1 MRKRLM
7 ILALVLIAVLMTCTL
22 AACSGG
28 GGRCSG
34 GHTWDEGTVKEAA
47 TCTESGTL
55 INKCTVCGIK
65 REVAIEALG
74 HDLQTIPGTVVEP
87 TCEEDGYAGKKA
99 CVREGCEYVLDTG
112 TIIPAIGHAYGD
124 WTSNGDGTHKRVCAN
139 DSNHVES
146 GNCSGGTA
154 DCGHKAVCDVCGGE
168 YGDFASSHV
177 FDKQVTTD
185 AYKATDATCEAKAT
199 YYYSC
204 QCGEKGTETFEF
216 GDYADHVFDR
226 EVADPEY
233 LVSVATCTSPA
244 IYNKS
249 CACGLEGTETF
260 ESGDALGHTMTHH
273 AAVDATCVSTGNV
286 EYWTCSTC
294 SLNYDSATGGNV
306 IDVDDTTTAK
316 DSTNHVHRETTAPAV
331 DPSCE
336 NTGLTEEISC
346 ADCGIVLQE
355 RESILALG
363 HKGGTATCKDKAVCE
378 VCGEAYGDLAN
389 HTPGEIIV
397 ENNVAPSCTAEGSY
411 DNVIYCSGCDHELSR
426 ETITIDAL
434 EHAYSEWVSN
444 GNDTHSRVCGN
455 DKSHVETDNCSGGAA
470 TLTEK
475 AICSVCGGAY
485 GETLTLP
492 TAPVTVSTMI
502 GEYAAANGWG
512 NDTKHLSISLDSFV
526 KVSATGGTN
535 TGKYYTSNGSWRI
548 YQNENP
554 ALTFE
559 TAYNNIQIV
568 SIKIEYSVK
577 NSGVLIFGEASVR
590 SKDVVVVNQKSV
602 VFSVGNSDNKTNGNI
617 QITSIEVVYE
627 ALCSHN
633 NKVSREQ
640 IDATCEAQGFTAGTY
655 CLDCNKYLDGGHII
669 EALGHNYGAWTSNDD
684 GTHTHACVN
693 VGCNKSESE
702 DCSCAIQVV
711 LENHANLCTTAT
723 CLKKATYYL
732 LCECGYF
739 DANDKTN
746 VFTDGPE
753 PAGHIDEN
761 KDNVCDVCESTIVPT
776 CAEHTYTDDCDA
788 ECDVCYFVRNDTPH
802 KWANACDA
810 ECDCG
815 ATRTVADHID
825 EIPADCVCDECS
837 AALKHKYAND
847 CDAECDVCGESRE
860 VYHAWEND
868 CDTYC
873 DLCGATREVADHADS
888 DVDGKCDSCSLILTI
903 EAALAATN
911 NGRAELQGMVVEIGA
926 WNTTYNNWNVT
937 ISDGTKYIMIYRCS
951 NGDVEIG
958 DIIKVVGDV
967 VDYNGTNQIAQGSTV
982 TVVTAHVCTFDPAD
996 CDTPATCPVCEKTDG
1011 EELGHV
1017 DENPADGTCD
1027 RCGTDIKASASEI
1040 TASKTI
1046 AELIKSEG
1054 WTSSTTKQSFNLDE
1068 IVSVKINGGTNTGK
1082 AYNGDHIRIYATDS
1096 PAGTITISV
1105 PEGYELVSVKITAQV
1120 GTYAFLY
1127 LGEGTT
1133 DICNVETAVSG
1144 QSVVLN
1150 SVKNGSD
1157 GKQVRVTEIEVVYRE
1172 VKNCEHN
1179 YVAGNV
1185 VGATCEDQGYTV
1197 YACSKCN
1204 ATENRDYVPALG
1216 HKAET
1221 VAGKDATCTETG
1233 LTDGSKC
1240 SVCGEILTAQ
1250 QTIPATGHT
1259 EEIIP
1264 AVAPGCESEGKTEGK
1279 KCSVCDEVLVEQS
1292 VVPATGHTEVV
1303 DEAVAANCTTTG
1315 LTEGKHCSVC
1325 KKVLVAQT
1333 VVDAL
1338 GHTEVID
1345 KTVAPT
1351 CTETGLTEG
1360 KHCSVCGEVLVAQT
1374 VVDALGHTE
1383 VIDKTVAP
1391 TCTETGLTE
1400 GKHCSVCGE
1409 VLVAQTVVDALGH
1422 TEVVDKAVAPTCT
1435 ETGLTEGKH
1444 CSVCDEVLVAQ
1455 TVVDALGHTEVID
1468 KAVAPTCTETGLTE
1482 GKHCSVCNEVLV
1494 KQETIAALGH
1504 TEVIDKAVAPKC
1516 TETGLTEGKH
1526 CSVCNEV
1533 LVAQTVVNALGHT
1546 EVIDKAVAPTCTATG
1561 LTEGKHCSVCNEVL
1575 VAQTVVDA
1583 LGHEWKW
1590 VIDTPA
1596 TVTST
1601 GLKHE
1606 ECTRCDATQSHNTII
1621 DIPICVHTDTLVHN
1635 AKVDADCENAGNIEY
1650 WHCTACGKN
1659 YSDEDGQIAV
1669 ENITIP
1675 ETGHNYNS
1683 VVTAP
1688 TCTTGGYTTH
1698 TCSKCPD
1705 SYVDTYVEAPGHNE
1719 GEVVVENN
1727 VAPDC
1732 ITAGSYENVVYCSVC
1747 DAELSRNK
1755 VTVDALGH
1763 TEVVDAAV
1771 APTCTET
1778 GLTEGKHCS
1787 ACDEVLVAQT
1797 VVEAKGHRIS
1807 DVNVIPATCTEAGHL
1822 EIGCGDCEGQWDSR
1836 YDQVAKDYLA
1846 NSPWYKL
1853 DPKGHDYQAVV
1864 TAPTCT
1870 TGGYTT
1876 YTCSVCGHKYTDDA
1890 TDALDHKLVDG
1901 YVVIDDVLYTAD
1913 KCDREGCDHYEGQ
1926 VAFNGEF
1933 APVSN
1938 EDDIRTVLENGFN
1951 ATLTSDITLEGGSI
1965 EIAGKTATVNLNEY
1979 NITATGKKDGICDA
1993 FYVQASGKLTING
2006 NGTILAKDTDD
2017 AEHVTTLSAVDGAV
2031 VTINGGD
2038 FVSEGSTA
2046 VYATRGAEVNI
2057 YGGTY
2062 SAVAYEGQMFTI
2074 DVNESEAVL
2083 GVINIYGGT
2092 FHNFDPANH
2101 TNDGTYTNKVMDGY
2115 HSIKDGD
2122 NYVVSAHTEV
2132 IDAAVAPTCTAT
2144 GLTEGKHCSVCGET
2158 LTAQQTIPATGH
2170 TEVVDAAVAPTCTST
2185 GLTEGK
2191 HCSVCG
2197 NVLVEQVEIPA
2208 LGHDEVNHEGQAPTC
2223 TEVGWETYVTCSRCD
2238 YTTKVELV
2246 ALGHEMTRHDADDST
2261 CTTEGNIEY
2270 WSCSTCEKNYKDE
2283 AGTIVVEDVKTDKIA
2298 HTIDATGHCEYCYAS
2313 YVSEKVA
2320 ASRSVSDLITEY
2332 GWDGN
2337 TTKQTFNLDENVIVA
2352 INGGSNTGKAYEGDH
2367 IRIYATDSPA
2377 GTITI
2382 SVLEG
2387 YELVSIK
2394 ISTQTGT
2401 YAFLYVDGTTT
2412 DISNVST
2419 TVSGNKVVLNSVK
2432 NGSNGKQV
2440 RVTAFEVVYE
2450 RPVLC
2455 EHTNRQAGETVEA
2468 TCKEKGYTSYT
2479 CPDCGEAFNWD
2490 FTPTVEHNIEH
2501 VSGKEATCTE
2511 PGVHEHY
2518 ICTNENC
2525 GMKFVDEEATTE
2537 FDGDT
2542 TISTIDHTPGEAT
2555 KENEVKADC
2564 VTAGSYDNVVRCTEC
2579 NYVISSA
2586 HVDIDPLNHP
2596 DENPKDGTCDVCGE
2610 STCSTHTFKDYGS
2623 DEDVHWKLCD
2633 TCGQRYDQADHA
2645 WGDGVVTEQATCS
2658 KEGAKTYTCECG
2670 ATKTESIEKL
2680 DHTEVVDA
2688 AVDATCTTPGKTEGK
2703 HCSVCN
2709 EVLVAQQE
2717 VAIIGDAHKY
2727 GDWTSNGDDTHSRV
2741 CEYNEEH
2748 KETESCSGG
2757 TATTTQKA
2765 ICDVCKSEYGELE
2778 SAQPQTTTV
2787 SVSIADYAQANNWV
2801 DATKYTSI
2809 TIDGN
2814 ITATVAGEGN
2824 TGKYYTSGN
2833 DWRLYQTETPS
2844 LIFTAKEGV
2853 TMVSIKVT
2861 YTPNKTG
2868 ALTYNSS
2875 NVTSGSTITVNAS
2888 SVTFGVGNTGSATNG
2903 QARITAIEI
2912 VYTIKPSC
2920 VHNYSSVVTLPTCT
2934 EKGYTTHSCSL
2945 CSDTYTD
2952 TETDALG
2959 HDYTA
2964 WTSDG
2969 AGSHSRHCQREGC
2982 NENET
2987 VACSYTVNKVLDDFS
3002 NRKDEATCTSPA
3014 TYYRVC
3020 ECGHFVTTDAEN
3032 VFENGDALGHLDED
3046 SNKICDRLECLS
3058 PLCNGDHVGGD
3069 WLVEGGEHYQIC
3081 SACKEEINRSEHT
3094 ATSWTQGDTQH
3105 WHVCVTCG
3113 TSYDHADHVV
3123 SGTCE
3128 CGKIMVAQEV
3138 SLYTA
3143 LFGASYN
3150 SKSVSSYTDT
3160 WTTTN
3165 NGFTVTLTNFNN
3177 NNNGWDY
3184 VKCGRKNYVSTATIT
3199 TGQIAEKVSRVGV
3212 GVDAITVS
3220 KINSIKLYVASDSAF
3235 TQNVETISVTPASG
3249 TLEFIINN
3257 QAKNMYYKLEFDCA
3271 SGSSN
3276 GLITISG
3283 ITFFGYAE

>member
-22 AACSGG
+22 AACSVVGE
-28 GGRCSG
+28 RCSG

-65 REVAIEALG
+65 REVTIEALG

-87 TCEEDGYAGKKA
+87 TCEVDGYTGKKA

-124 WTSNGDGTHKRVCAN
+124 WTSNGDGTHKRVCSN

-199 YYYSC
+199 YYFSC
-204 QCGEKGTETFEF
+204 DCGKAGTETFEF
-216 GDYADHVFDR
+216 GDYADHVFNR
-226 EVADPEY
+226 EEAKAEY
-233 LVSVATCTSPA
+233 LVSEATCTSPA
-244 IYNKS
+244 IYKKS

-260 ESGDALGHTMTHH
+260 ESGDALGHTMTYH

-306 IDVDDTTTAK
+306 IDVDDITTAK

-411 DNVIYCSGCDHELSR
+411 DNVVYCSVCDYELSR
-426 ETITIDAL
+426 ETITTDAL
-434 EHAYSEWVSN
+434 EHAYGEWVSN

-502 GEYAAANGWG
+502 SEYAAANGWS
-512 NDTKHLSISLDSFV
+512 NETKHLSISLDSFI
-526 KVSATGGTN
+526 KVSVTGGTN

-554 ALTFE
+554 AITFE
-559 TAYNNIQIV
+559 TAYDNIQIV

-655 CLDCNKYLDGGHII
+655 CCDCNMYLDGGNII

-702 DCSCAIQVV
+702 DCSCAIQFV
-711 LENHANLCTTAT
+711 LENHANLCTKAT
-723 CLKKATYYL
+723 CLRKATYYL
-732 LCECGYF
+732 VCECGYF

-746 VFTDGPE
+746 VFADGPE
-753 PAGHIDEN
+753 PAGHTDEN
-761 KDNVCDVCESTIVPT
+761 KDNVCDVCGSTIVPP

-788 ECDVCYFVRNDTPH
+788 ECDVCYFVRNDIPH

-815 ATRTVADHID
+815 ATRTVAVHID
-825 EIPADCVCDECS
+825 ETPADCVCDECS

-860 VYHAWEND
+860 AYHAWEND

-926 WNTTYNNWNVT
+926 WNTTYKNWDVT
-937 ISDGTKYIMIYRCS
+937 ISDGTRYILIYRCS

-967 VDYNGTNQIAQGSTV
+967 VDYNGTNQIAQGSTTTIV
-982 TVVTAHVCTFDPAD
+982 TKHICDFDD
-996 CDTPATCPVCEKTDG
+996 ATCTTPSTCPICNATEG
-1011 EELGHV
+1011 EALGHV
-1017 DENPADGTCD
+1017 DTNDDGNCD

-1046 AELIKSEG
+1046 AELIVSEG

-1157 GKQVRVTEIEVVYRE
+1157 GKQVRVTAIEVVYRE

-1185 VGATCEDQGYTV
+1185 VDATCGEQGYTV

-1216 HKAET
+1216 HDEITHEAKAP
-1221 VAGKDATCTETG
+1221 TCTEIGWDAYVT
-1233 LTDGSKC
+1233 C
-1240 SVCGEILTAQ
+1240 SRCDHTTYEEKA
-1250 QTIPATGHT
+1250 ATGHT
-1259 EEIIP
+1259 EETIP
-1264 AVAPGCESEGKTEGK
+1264 AVAPSCESEGKTEGK
-1279 KCSVCDEVLVEQS
+1279 KCSVCGETLTAQQTI
-1292 VVPATGHTEVV
+1292 PATGHTEVV
-1303 DEAVAANCTTTG
+1303 DAAVEATCTTAG
-1315 LTEGKHCSVC
+1315 KTEGKHCSVC
-1325 KKVLVAQT
+1325 N
-1333 VVDAL
+1333 
-1338 GHTEVID
+1338 
-1345 KTVAPT
+1345 
-1351 CTETGLTEG
+1351 
-1360 KHCSVCGEVLVAQT
+1360 EVLVKQ
-1374 VVDALGHTE
+1374 
-1383 VIDKTVAP
+1383 
-1391 TCTETGLTE
+1391 ETI
-1400 GKHCSVCGE
+1400 V
-1409 VLVAQTVVDALGH
+1409 ALGH

-1455 TVVDALGHTEVID
+1455 TVVNALGHTEVIDKAVAPTCTEIGLTEGKHCSVCDEILVAQTVVDALGHTEVVD

-1482 GKHCSVCNEVLV
+1482 GKHCSVCKKVLV
-1494 KQETIAALGH
+1494 AQTVVDALGH

-1516 TETGLTEGKH
+1516 EETGLTEGKH
-1526 CSVCNEV
+1526 CSVC
-1533 LVAQTVVNALGHT
+1533 G
-1546 EVIDKAVAPTCTATG
+1546 
-1561 LTEGKHCSVCNEVL
+1561 EVL
-1575 VAQTVVDA
+1575 VAQTVVDT

-1675 ETGHNYNS
+1675 ATGHNYNS

-1705 SYVDTYVEAPGHNE
+1705 SYVDTYVEAPGHTA
-1719 GEVVVENN
+1719 GEVVVENEKD
-1727 VAPDC
+1727 ATC
-1732 ITAGSYENVVYCSVC
+1732 TEAGSYDNVVYCSVC
-1747 DAELSRNK
+1747 KAELSRETI
-1755 VTVDALGH
+1755 TVDA
-1763 TEVVDAAV
+1763 TD
-1771 APTCTET
+1771 
-1778 GLTEGKHCS
+1778 
-1787 ACDEVLVAQT
+1787 
-1797 VVEAKGHRIS
+1797 
-1807 DVNVIPATCTEAGHL
+1807 
-1822 EIGCGDCEGQWDSR
+1822 
-1836 YDQVAKDYLA
+1836 
-1846 NSPWYKL
+1846 
-1853 DPKGHDYQAVV
+1853 HDYQAVV

-1870 TGGYTT
+1870 ANGYTT
-1876 YTCSVCGHKYTDDA
+1876 HTCSKCPDSYVDNIVDKLGH
-1890 TDALDHKLVDG
+1890 
-1901 YVVIDDVLYTAD
+1901 
-1913 KCDREGCDHYEGQ
+1913 
-1926 VAFNGEF
+1926 
-1933 APVSN
+1933 
-1938 EDDIRTVLENGFN
+1938 
-1951 ATLTSDITLEGGSI
+1951 
-1965 EIAGKTATVNLNEY
+1965 
-1979 NITATGKKDGICDA
+1979 
-1993 FYVQASGKLTING
+1993 
-2006 NGTILAKDTDD
+2006 
-2017 AEHVTTLSAVDGAV
+2017 
-2031 VTINGGD
+2031 
-2038 FVSEGSTA
+2038 
-2046 VYATRGAEVNI
+2046 
-2057 YGGTY
+2057 
-2062 SAVAYEGQMFTI
+2062 
-2074 DVNESEAVL
+2074 NESEVVVENEKDATCTEAGSYDNVVYCTVCKAEL
-2083 GVINIYGGT
+2083 SRETKTI
-2092 FHNFDPANH
+2092 D
-2101 TNDGTYTNKVMDGY
+2101 KVA
-2115 HSIKDGD
+2115 HSSVEIP
-2122 NYVVSAHTEV
+2122 
-2132 IDAAVAPTCTAT
+2132 AVAPTCT
-2144 GLTEGKHCSVCGET
+2144 EKGKTAGAKCSVCGEI
-2158 LTAQQTIPATGH
+2158 LTAQTD
-2170 TEVVDAAVAPTCTST
+2170 VDALGHKAETVAGKDATCTET
-2185 GLTEGK
+2185 GLTDGNK
-2191 HCSVCG
+2191 CSACG
-2197 NVLVEQVEIPA
+2197 EILVAQEEIPA
-2208 LGHDEVNHEGQAPTC
+2208 LGHDKVNHEAQAPTC
-2223 TEVGWETYVTCSRCD
+2223 TEVGWEAYDTCSRCD
-2238 YTTKVELV
+2238 YTT
-2246 ALGHEMTRHDADDST
+2246 
-2261 CTTEGNIEY
+2261 
-2270 WSCSTCEKNYKDE
+2270 YKE
-2283 AGTIVVEDVKTDKIA
+2283 IS
-2298 HTIDATGHCEYCYAS
+2298 ATGHNE
-2313 YVSEKVA
+2313 VE
-2320 ASRSVSDLITEY
+2320 I
-2332 GWDGN
+2332 
-2337 TTKQTFNLDENVIVA
+2337 
-2352 INGGSNTGKAYEGDH
+2352 
-2367 IRIYATDSPA
+2367 PA
-2377 GTITI
+2377 
-2382 SVLEG
+2382 V
-2387 YELVSIK
+2387 
-2394 ISTQTGT
+2394 
-2401 YAFLYVDGTTT
+2401 
-2412 DISNVST
+2412 
-2419 TVSGNKVVLNSVK
+2419 
-2432 NGSNGKQV
+2432 
-2440 RVTAFEVVYE
+2440 
-2450 RPVLC
+2450 
-2455 EHTNRQAGETVEA
+2455 
-2468 TCKEKGYTSYT
+2468 
-2479 CPDCGEAFNWD
+2479 
-2490 FTPTVEHNIEH
+2490 
-2501 VSGKEATCTE
+2501 EATCTE
-2511 PGVHEHY
+2511 TGLTAGKK
-2518 ICTNENC
+2518 CTVCGEITVEQTELSPLGHSMSTDQTNYCVNC
-2525 GMKFVDEEATTE
+2525 EETLSHSEVIEEAYKLT
-2537 FDGDT
+2537 GDT
-2542 TISTIDHTPGEAT
+2542 TFKGELTGTVIEIRTAYDSGYGNISVVIQVTETRVILCYRMKADNADSVVVGDTITVSGTIKNYNNGTIEFDADCTFVLVEKAKFNVTKEDPDNGTFTLSTEGQVERGTSVTITPNPVDGYEVDTVYVNDNPITAVEGVYSFIVEIATTVKVTFKTEGSSGTVTPTTTKLSIYANVGSLSSDNTSISWTSDDVTVTSYKNTSSTAIRTSDTDHYRAYVGSYLEVKTPGNITKLVFTCTSSSYASALKELIGDKATASNSTVTVELDGSSDIFASNALTEQVRISSVEAT
-2555 KENEVKADC
+2555 YLPACSHTNKE
-2564 VTAGSYDNVVRCTEC
+2564 
-2579 NYVISSA
+2579 
-2586 HVDIDPLNHP
+2586 DI
-2596 DENPKDGTCDVCGE
+2596 
-2610 STCSTHTFKDYGS
+2610 
-2623 DEDVHWKLCD
+2623 
-2633 TCGQRYDQADHA
+2633 
-2645 WGDGVVTEQATCS
+2645 
-2658 KEGAKTYTCECG
+2658 EGIA
-2670 ATKTESIEKL
+2670 
-2680 DHTEVVDA
+2680 
-2688 AVDATCTTPGKTEGK
+2688 ATCTTDGNEAGTRCADCGKI
-2703 HCSVCN
+2703 
-2709 EVLVAQQE
+2709 L
-2717 VAIIGDAHKY
+2717 
-2727 GDWTSNGDDTHSRV
+2727 
-2741 CEYNEEH
+2741 
-2748 KETESCSGG
+2748 SGG
-2757 TATTTQKA
+2757 QV
-2765 ICDVCKSEYGELE
+2765 I
-2778 SAQPQTTTV
+2778 P
-2787 SVSIADYAQANNWV
+2787 
-2801 DATKYTSI
+2801 
-2809 TIDGN
+2809 
-2814 ITATVAGEGN
+2814 
-2824 TGKYYTSGN
+2824 
-2833 DWRLYQTETPS
+2833 
-2844 LIFTAKEGV
+2844 
-2853 TMVSIKVT
+2853 
-2861 YTPNKTG
+2861 
-2868 ALTYNSS
+2868 
-2875 NVTSGSTITVNAS
+2875 
-2888 SVTFGVGNTGSATNG
+2888 
-2903 QARITAIEI
+2903 
-2912 VYTIKPSC
+2912 
-2920 VHNYSSVVTLPTCT
+2920 
-2934 EKGYTTHSCSL
+2934 
-2945 CSDTYTD
+2945 
-2952 TETDALG
+2952 ALG
-2959 HDYTA
+2959 HDYPTV

-2969 AGSHSRHCQREGC
+2969 DGNHSRYCQREGC

-2987 VACSYTVNKVLDDFS
+2987 VACSFTVDKVLDDFS